1 MQRPK
6 LIALVV
12 LSAMLACGL
21 LTAAHSPKEV
31 AAQSRLVHANR
42 ESVTDLEISGLPTTA
57 GRSSR
62 GFISYKD
69 LLALPQVA
77 GTMGN
82 DDNPSVA
89 RSPSVPVTGVR
100 LSVLIKLLGVP
111 VGQDLLLARCSDGYV
126 GPLPAEYIAI
136 HEPIL
141 VLRANGMT
149 LDEWAKKTGNQDPS
163 PYMVAYDHFVP
174 AWKVLA
180 HSDREQLPDQIVEL
194 EFKKMTDVFGPI
206 TPPARFAPGSP
217 ERIGFTI
224 AKQNCLRCHAAGPY
238 GGTQGGLSWEG
249 LTNLARRD
257 GAMFARYVHDPKSVD
272 PRSKMP
278 GNPEY
283 DASTQAA
290 VTAYFQSLAK
300 G

>member
-194 EFKKMTDVFGPI
+194 EFKEMTTCLAPI
-206 TPPARFAPGSP
+206 LPRPVSPGSP
-217 ERIGFTI
+217 EQIGFTI

-238 GGTQGGLSWEG
+238 GGTKGGLSWEG

-272 PRSKMP
+272 PDPRCRAIRSTM
-278 GNPEY
+278 
-283 DASTQAA
+283 
-290 VTAYFQSLAK
+290 LRLRRR
-300 G
+300 

>member
-12 LSAMLACGL
+12 LCAMLTFGF
-21 LTAAHSPKEV
+21 LTAARRATEV
-31 AAQSRLVHANR
+31 AAQGQLVRAQRQNK
-42 ESVTDLEISGLPTTA
+42 TDLEVTRIALP
-57 GRSSR
+57 R
-62 GFISYKD
+62 GVSHGYISYKD

-82 DDNPSVA
+82 DDNPTEV
-89 RSPSVPVTGVR
+89 RSPSVPVTGVK
-100 LSVLIKLLGVP
+100 LSVLIKRLGVP
-111 VGQDLLLARCSDGYV
+111 EGQDLLLARCSDGYV
-126 GPLPAEYIAI
+126 GPFPAEYIAV

-149 LDEWAKKTGNQDPS
+149 LDEWAKKTGNEDPS
-163 PYMVAYDHFVP
+163 PYIIAYDHFVP

-194 EFKKMTDVFGPI
+194 EFKKMTDVFDPI
-206 TPPARFAPGSP
+206 TPPARFGPGSP
-217 ERIGFTI
+217 VQIGFTI

-238 GGTQGGLSWEG
+238 GGTKGGLAWEA
-249 LTNLARRD
+249 LTNLAKRD
-257 GAMFARYVHDPKSVD
+257 GAMFKKYAHDPKSVD
-272 PRSKMP
+272 PKSKMP

-283 DASTQAA
+283 NASTQAA